1 MSITIDIPGGNT
13 LVLDH
18 LVLDVNGTITNR
30 GALIPGVAARIARLR
45 ETFDVR
51 LLTADTYGTADE
63 IAAAL
68 GVPAERV
75 TDGAAKVAAVQRLGA
90 GSCAAIGNGANDEP
104 MLHAV
109 GLGIAVLGP
118 EAASPR
124 TLAAAD
130 LVCGSILTAL
140 DLLTEPRALTSTL
153 RR

>member
-1 MSITIDIPGGNT
+1 MSININVPGGSA

-30 GALIPGVAARIARLR
+30 GVLIPGVAARIARLR
-45 ETFDVR
+45 ETFDVH

-63 IAAAL
+63 ISAAL
-68 GVPAERV
+68 DVPAERV
-75 TDGAAKVAAVQRLGA
+75 TDGVAKVAALQRLG
-90 GSCAAIGNGANDEP
+90 GDSCVAIGNGANDEL
-104 MLHAV
+104 MLRTV

-118 EAASPR
+118 EGASPR

-153 RR
+153 RH

>member
-1 MSITIDIPGGNT
+1 MSITIDVPGGSA

-30 GALIPGVAARIARLR
+30 GVLIPGVAARIARLR
-45 ETFDVR
+45 ETFDVH

-63 IAAAL
+63 ISAAL
-68 GVPAERV
+68 DVPAERV
-75 TDGAAKVAAVQRLGA
+75 TDGVAKVAALQRLG
-90 GSCAAIGNGANDEP
+90 GDSCVAIGNGANDEL
-104 MLHAV
+104 MLRTV

-118 EAASPR
+118 EGASPR

-153 RR
+153 RH